1 MKKILFLTRS
11 YPDTL
16 GSATILCMHRVLNCV
31 AASGKYDVHALCVRY
46 PGESSEERVG
56 DVMVHRFHPTL
67 WVRMRDSFQKT
78 RKHNRLARISEVIT
92 KTVTIPTYPKTE
104 PLTDRLYI
112 KAARKLQHKYG
123 FDMVVTEHHG
133 LATLLTGCQLM
144 KDFPSVKHVAV
155 FWDPVKGQMATVK
168 LPKSFTDRRINEV
181 EKFAAQYTTLQIS
194 TLSMKTYHKEHGD
207 IAADHRIYLD
217 IPSVLKPETEVPTQ
231 HLSLL
236 KREGINIVFSG
247 LLSEYYRNALPIIKL
262 LGQTEQASKINMLF
276 FSRGEKEPVEA
287 AARDFPGTI
296 IYHDYIPLD
305 ELHTL
310 YRHADYLLNVSHIN
324 ANMVPSK
331 IFEYMSYGKPVI
343 STYVTDGD
351 SAEKYVSRYS
361 EGLCIDLKKAD
372 EDNVAALNKFLSK
385 EHRPVPFE
393 EVKEEF
399 KENTP
404 EKYLEVIDDVVS
416 HT

>member
-1 MKKILFLTRS
+1 M
-11 YPDTL
+11 
-16 GSATILCMHRVLNCV
+16 LCTHRVMDCL
-31 AASGKYDVHALCVRY
+31 ASSGRFEVHALCCQY
-46 PGESSEERVG
+46 PKETKDEMIGCIH
-56 DVMVHRFHPTL
+56 VHRFKPSL
-67 WVRMRDSFQKT
+67 WAQMRNSFQQN
-78 RKHNRLARISEVIT
+78 RKHQILNRICEVIQ
-92 KTVTIPTYPKTE
+92 KAITIPIFPQTV
-104 PLTDRLYI
+104 PLTTKRYYH
-112 KAARKLQHKYG
+112 AAAKLQKEKC
-123 FDMVVTEHHG
+123 FDLIVSEHHG
-133 LATLLTGCQLM
+133 LASLITGCKLM
-144 KDFPSVKHVAV
+144 KKYQGVRHIAI

-181 EKFAAQYTTLQIS
+181 EKFAAQYTTLQVS

-385 EHRPVPFE
+385 EHRPVPFG